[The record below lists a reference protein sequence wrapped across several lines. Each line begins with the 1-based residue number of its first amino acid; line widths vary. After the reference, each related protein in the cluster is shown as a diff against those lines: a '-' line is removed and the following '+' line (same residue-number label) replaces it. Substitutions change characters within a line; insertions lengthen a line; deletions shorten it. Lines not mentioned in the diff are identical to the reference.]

1 MEFFLSLSP
10 TLKLKRTDMSRIF
23 FFIITIMLHLASPL
37 AAQDISNIL
46 QCIENHQLITLPNGF
61 KVQLV
66 TTAQYRYCNVRL
78 SADVSALPETPK
90 KGIKQVVAAMT
101 GSTLAA
107 NQVMTKNMI
116 SHDKALDSL
125 LNFMHEVMYGNN
137 PTYVNFDD
145 YKNKRVKFLKEH
157 GNPLDY
163 IASDIIG
170 QPYITADDLSRINKS
185 DYLTFRQRCFAPDKC
200 LLTIV
205 ADADMDFVKPLVE
218 KYFASTPRSD
228 NKAKPEPLAINPQDF
243 VYALEV
249 DSTAAGF
256 EAAFMDYY
264 PCDKTT
270 KNYVVNDLVYHI
282 LYDSLARSI
291 DRISSFR
298 YDVNTLNMDG
308 SNNEFPNFAT
318 QLFERRSEN
327 YDVSASLQSAKERL
341 ANAFRQGLQR
351 PDYAAEIA
359 SNLIL
364 YNFPK
369 NYFTNYEN
377 AISAVSAADA
387 QSHLKDII
395 QKGSCVFVVKGSFRS
410 LFCTL
415 NRIAKD
421 RQIDFMDPKKNVVAR
436 IPKGFG
442 AYTVLNAYVEAT
454 GLNNP
459 PKNMSVNLQ
468 SVYTLEDGMEYKAFG
483 RILRKS
489 PNMYR
494 MDNFIRKNDT
504 VSMFH
509 FKEVYDG
516 AIGADSTMIY
526 GFTEPDSARA
536 IVLRQKA
543 SFPQEA
549 HYDELGIRYKHYCD
563 YDLFKKGFY
572 RIDVTDGV
580 GNQYSDYY
588 AAESGLK
595 SKSVCYD
602 KDGKEVKTI
611 TYEYERLAKYVMP
624 VKVVETSKDV
634 RINITLTDYD
644 FSSQHKKTD
653 FTIILDTGKMKKSK
667 KN

>member
-1 MEFFLSLSP
+1 
-10 TLKLKRTDMSRIF
+10 
-23 FFIITIMLHLASPL
+23 MLLLAAQL

-46 QCIENHQLITLPNGF
+46 QCIENHQVINLPNGF
-61 KVQLV
+61 RVQVV
-66 TTAQYRYCNVRL
+66 TTSQYRYCNVRL
-78 SADVSALPETPK
+78 SADVSALSESPN

-107 NQVMTKNMI
+107 NQVMIKNMI

-125 LNFMHEVMYGNN
+125 LNFMHEVMYGDN
-137 PTYVNFDD
+137 PTYVNFDE
-145 YKNKRVKFLKEH
+145 YKKKRIKYLKDN
-157 GNPLDY
+157 GNPLDF
-163 IASDIIG
+163 IASELVG
-170 QPYITADDLSRINKS
+170 QPYITADDLAKINKS
-185 DYLTFRQRCFAPDKC
+185 DYLNYRQRCFAPDKC
-200 LLTIV
+200 LITIV
-205 ADADMDFVKPLVE
+205 SDTDVEFVKPLVE
-218 KYFASTPRSD
+218 KYFASAPRSD
-228 NKAKPEPLAINPQDF
+228 NKAKPEPLAIKPQDF
-243 VYALEV
+243 VYAIEE
-249 DSTAAGF
+249 DSAAAGF
-256 EAAFMDYY
+256 ETAFMDYY
-264 PCDKTT
+264 PCDKTP

-282 LYDSLARSI
+282 VYDTIAKDV
-291 DRISSFR
+291 DRISSFK

-308 SNNEFPNFAT
+308 TNNDFPQFAT
-318 QLFERRSEN
+318 NLFQHRSED
-327 YDVSASLQSAKERL
+327 YDVSGGLQAAKDQL
-341 ANAFRQGLQR
+341 INKFRQGLQH

-377 AISAVSAADA
+377 TINAVTAAEA
-387 QSHLKDII
+387 QSHLKNII
-395 QKGSCVFVVKGSFRS
+395 QNGSCVFVVKGSHKT

-421 RQIDFMDPKKNVVAR
+421 RQVDFVDRNQKLVAR

-442 AYTVLNAYVEAT
+442 AYTIINAYINAT

-468 SVYTLEDGMEYKAFG
+468 SVYTLEDGQQYKAFG

-489 PNMYR
+489 PNMYH
-494 MDNFIRKNDT
+494 MDNYIRRDDT

-516 AIGADSTMIY
+516 AIGADSTMLY

-536 IVLRQKA
+536 IVLKQKA

-563 YDLFKKGFY
+563 YDLFKKGYY
-572 RIDVTDGV
+572 RIDVTDAL
-580 GNQYSDYY
+580 GNSYSDYY
-588 AAESGLK
+588 SAESGLK
-595 SKSVCYD
+595 SKSISYD

-611 TYEYERLAKYVMP
+611 TFEYERLAKYVMP
-624 VKVVETSKDV
+624 VKVVETSPDL
-634 RINITLTDYD
+634 RIEISLTDYD
-644 FSSQHKKTD
+644 FSTQLKKQD
-653 FTIILDTGKMKKSK
+653 FVIILDTGKMKKTK
-667 KN
+667 R

>member
-1 MEFFLSLSP
+1 
-10 TLKLKRTDMSRIF
+10 MSIRF
-23 FFIITIMLHLASPL
+23 NLIITIMLLLTAPL

-46 QCIENHQLITLPNGF
+46 QCIENHQVITLPNGF
-61 KVQLV
+61 RVQLV
-66 TTAQYRYCNVRL
+66 TTSQYRYCNVRL
-78 SADVSALPETPK
+78 SADVSSLSETPY

-107 NQVMTKNMI
+107 NQVMIKNMI

-145 YKNKRVKFLKEH
+145 YKKKRIQYLKTH
-157 GNPLDY
+157 GNPLEF

-170 QPYITADDLSRINKS
+170 QPYITADDLAKINKS
-185 DYLTFRQRCFAPDKC
+185 DYLNYRQRCFAPDKC
-200 LLTIV
+200 LITIV
-205 ADADMDFVKPLVE
+205 ADTDIDFVKPLVE
-218 KYFASTPRSD
+218 KYFAPVPRSGD
-228 NKAKPEPLAINPQDF
+228 KAKPEPLDIKPQDF
-243 VYALEV
+243 VYAIED
-249 DSTAAGF
+249 DSTASSF

-264 PCDKTT
+264 PCEKTP
-270 KNYVVNDLVYHI
+270 KNYVVNDLVHHI
-282 LYDSLARSI
+282 IYDSLARSI
-291 DRISSFR
+291 DRISSFK
-298 YDVNTLNMDG
+298 YDVNTLNIDG
-308 SNNEFPNFAT
+308 SNNNFPQFAT
-318 QLFERRSEN
+318 NLFQHRSED
-327 YDVSASLQSAKERL
+327 YDVSGSLQAAKDRL
-341 ANAFRQGLQR
+341 VNSFHQGLQR

-359 SNLIL
+359 SNLVL

-369 NYFTNYEN
+369 NYFTNYETTIN
-377 AISAVSAADA
+377 ATTAADA
-387 QSHLKDII
+387 QQHLQNII
-395 QKGSCVFVVKGSFRS
+395 QNGSCVFVVKGSHRA

-421 RQIDFMDPKKNVVAR
+421 RQIDFMDGKQKLVAR

-468 SVYTLEDGMEYKAFG
+468 SLYTLEDSSQYKAFG
-483 RILRKS
+483 RVLRKS

-494 MDNFIRKNDT
+494 MDNNIRRDDT
-504 VSMFH
+504 VSLFH
-509 FKEVYDG
+509 FREVYDG

-526 GFTEPDSARA
+526 GLTEPDSARTIA
-536 IVLRQKA
+536 LRQKA

-563 YDLFKKGFY
+563 YDLFRQGYY
-572 RIDVTDGV
+572 RIDVTDAL
-580 GNQYSDYY
+580 GNSYSDYY
-588 AAESGLK
+588 SAESGLK

-602 KDGKEVKTI
+602 KDGKAVKEI
-611 TYEYERLAKYVMP
+611 TFEYERLAKYVMP
-624 VKVVETSKDV
+624 VKVVETSPGL
-634 RINITLTDYD
+634 RIEITLTDYD
-644 FSSQHKKTD
+644 FSTQLKKQD
-653 FTIILDTGKMKKSK
+653 FTIILDTGKMRKSK

>member
-1 MEFFLSLSP
+1 
-10 TLKLKRTDMSRIF
+10 MSKQIY
-23 FFIITIMLHLASPL
+23 IIILLLLLTTPL

-46 QCIENHQLITLPNGF
+46 QCIENHQVITLPNGF
-61 KVQLV
+61 RVQLV
-66 TTAQYRYCNVRL
+66 TTSQYRYCNVRL
-78 SADVSALPETPK
+78 SADVSSLSETPY

-107 NQVMTKNMI
+107 NQVMIKNMV

-145 YKNKRVKFLKEH
+145 YKKKRIKYLKDN
-157 GNPLDY
+157 GNPLDF

-170 QPYITADDLSRINKS
+170 QPYITADDLAKINKS
-185 DYLTFRQRCFAPDKC
+185 DYLTYRQRCFAPDKC
-200 LLTIV
+200 LITIV
-205 ADADMDFVKPLVE
+205 ADTDIEFVKPLVE

-228 NKAKPEPLAINPQDF
+228 NKAKPEPLAFKPQDF
-243 VYALEV
+243 VYAIEE
-249 DSTAAGF
+249 DSMATGF
-256 EAAFMDYY
+256 DAAFMDYY

-270 KNYVVNDLVYHI
+270 KNYVVNDLVYYI
-282 LYDSLARSI
+282 MYDSLARKI
-291 DRISSFR
+291 DRISSFK
-298 YDVNTLNMDG
+298 YDVNTINMDG
-308 SNNEFPNFAT
+308 SNNDFSQFAT

-327 YDVSASLQSAKERL
+327 YDVSGGLQSAKERL
-341 ANAFRQGLQR
+341 INSFRQGLQH
-351 PDYAAEIA
+351 PAYAAEIA

-377 AISAVSAADA
+377 TINDVTAADA
-387 QSHLKDII
+387 QQHLKNII
-395 QKGSCVFVVKGSFRS
+395 QNGSCVFVVKGGHRS

-421 RQIDFMDPKKNVVAR
+421 RQVDFVDSKQKLVAR

-442 AYTVLNAYVEAT
+442 AYTILNAYVETT

-468 SVYTLEDGMEYKAFG
+468 SLYTFDDTLQYKAFG

-494 MDNFIRKNDT
+494 MDNNIRRDDT
-504 VSMFH
+504 VSLFH

-526 GFTEPDSARA
+526 GFTEPDSARTT
-536 IVLRQKA
+536 VLRQKA

-549 HYDELGIRYKHYCD
+549 HYDELGIRYKHFCD
-563 YDLFKKGFY
+563 YDLFRQGYY
-572 RIDVTDGV
+572 RIDVTDAL
-580 GNQYSDYY
+580 GNSYSDYY
-588 AAESGLK
+588 SAESGLK

-602 KDGKEVKTI
+602 KDGKAVKEI

-624 VKVVETSKDV
+624 VKVVETSPGL
-634 RINITLTDYD
+634 RIEITLTDYD
-644 FSSQHKKTD
+644 FSTQLKKQD
-653 FTIILDTGKMKKSK
+653 FTIILDTGKMRKSK

>member
-1 MEFFLSLSP
+1 
-10 TLKLKRTDMSRIF
+10 
-23 FFIITIMLHLASPL
+23 MLLLAAQL

-46 QCIENHQLITLPNGF
+46 QCIENHQVINLPNGF
-61 KVQLV
+61 RVQVV
-66 TTAQYRYCNVRL
+66 TTSQYRYCNVRL
-78 SADVSALPETPK
+78 SADVSALSESPN

-107 NQVMTKNMI
+107 NQVMIKNMI

-125 LNFMHEVMYGNN
+125 LNFMHEVMYGDN
-137 PTYVNFDD
+137 PTYVNFDE
-145 YKNKRVKFLKEH
+145 YKKKRIKYLKDN
-157 GNPLDY
+157 GNPLDF
-163 IASDIIG
+163 IASDLVG
-170 QPYITADDLSRINKS
+170 QPYITADDLAKINKS
-185 DYLTFRQRCFAPDKC
+185 DYLNYRQRCFAPDKC
-200 LLTIV
+200 LITIV
-205 ADADMDFVKPLVE
+205 SDTDVEFVKPLVE
-218 KYFASTPRSD
+218 KYFASAPRSD
-228 NKAKPEPLAINPQDF
+228 NKAKPEPLAIKPQDF
-243 VYALEV
+243 VYAIEE
-249 DSTAAGF
+249 DSAAAGF

-264 PCDKTT
+264 PCDKTP

-282 LYDSLARSI
+282 VYDTIAKDV
-291 DRISSFR
+291 DRISSFK

-308 SNNEFPNFAT
+308 TNNDFPQFAT
-318 QLFERRSEN
+318 NLFQHRSED
-327 YDVSASLQSAKERL
+327 YDVSGGLQAAKDQL
-341 ANAFRQGLQR
+341 INKFRQGLQH

-377 AISAVSAADA
+377 TINSVTAAEP
-387 QSHLKDII
+387 QSHLKNII
-395 QKGSCVFVVKGSFRS
+395 QNGSCVFVVKGSHKT

-421 RQIDFMDPKKNVVAR
+421 RQVDFVDRNQKLVAR

-442 AYTVLNAYVEAT
+442 AYTIINAYINAT

-468 SVYTLEDGMEYKAFG
+468 SVYTLEDGQQYKAFG

-489 PNMYR
+489 PNMYH
-494 MDNFIRKNDT
+494 MDNYIRRDDT

-516 AIGADSTMIY
+516 AIGADSTMLY

-536 IVLRQKA
+536 IVLKQKA

-563 YDLFKKGFY
+563 YDLFKKGYY
-572 RIDVTDGV
+572 RIDVTDAL
-580 GNQYSDYY
+580 GNSYSDYY
-588 AAESGLK
+588 SAESGLK
-595 SKSVCYD
+595 SKSISYD

-611 TYEYERLAKYVMP
+611 TFEYERLAKYVMP
-624 VKVVETSKDV
+624 VKVVETSPDL
-634 RINITLTDYD
+634 RIEISLTDYD
-644 FSSQHKKTD
+644 FSTQLKKQD
-653 FTIILDTGKMKKSK
+653 FVIILDTGKMKKTK
-667 KN
+667 R

>member
-1 MEFFLSLSP
+1 
-10 TLKLKRTDMSRIF
+10 
-23 FFIITIMLHLASPL
+23 MLLLAAQL

-46 QCIENHQLITLPNGF
+46 QCIENHQVINLPNGF
-61 KVQLV
+61 RVQVV
-66 TTAQYRYCNVRL
+66 TTSQYRYCNVRL
-78 SADVSALPETPK
+78 SADVSALSESPN

-107 NQVMTKNMI
+107 NQVMIKNMI

-125 LNFMHEVMYGNN
+125 LNFMHEVMYGDN
-137 PTYVNFDD
+137 PTYVNFDE
-145 YKNKRVKFLKEH
+145 YKKKRIKYLRDN
-157 GNPLDY
+157 GNPLDF
-163 IASDIIG
+163 IASELVG
-170 QPYITADDLSRINKS
+170 QPYITADDLAKINKS
-185 DYLTFRQRCFAPDKC
+185 DYLNYRQRCFAPDKC
-200 LLTIV
+200 LITIV
-205 ADADMDFVKPLVE
+205 SDTDVEFVKPLVE
-218 KYFASTPRSD
+218 KYFASAPRSD
-228 NKAKPEPLAINPQDF
+228 NKAKPEPLAIKPQDF
-243 VYALEV
+243 VYAIEE
-249 DSTAAGF
+249 DSAAAGF

-264 PCDKTT
+264 PCDKTP

-282 LYDSLARSI
+282 VYDTIAKDV
-291 DRISSFR
+291 DRISSFK

-308 SNNEFPNFAT
+308 TNNDFPQFAT
-318 QLFERRSEN
+318 NLFQHRSED
-327 YDVSASLQSAKERL
+327 YDVSGGLQAAKDQL
-341 ANAFRQGLQR
+341 INKFRQGLQH

-377 AISAVSAADA
+377 TINAVTAAEA
-387 QSHLKDII
+387 QSHLKNII
-395 QKGSCVFVVKGSFRS
+395 QNGSCVFVVKGSHKT

-421 RQIDFMDPKKNVVAR
+421 RQVDFVDRNQKLVAR

-442 AYTVLNAYVEAT
+442 AYTIINAYINAT

-468 SVYTLEDGMEYKAFG
+468 SVYTLEDGQQYKAFG

-489 PNMYR
+489 PNMYH
-494 MDNFIRKNDT
+494 MDNYIRRDDT

-516 AIGADSTMIY
+516 AIGADSTMLY

-536 IVLRQKA
+536 IVLKQKA

-563 YDLFKKGFY
+563 YDLFKKGYY
-572 RIDVTDGV
+572 RIDVTDAL
-580 GNQYSDYY
+580 GNSYSDYY
-588 AAESGLK
+588 SAESGLK
-595 SKSVCYD
+595 SKSISYD

-611 TYEYERLAKYVMP
+611 TFEYERLAKYVMP
-624 VKVVETSKDV
+624 VKVVETSPDL
-634 RINITLTDYD
+634 RIEISLTDYD
-644 FSSQHKKTD
+644 FSTQLKKQD
-653 FTIILDTGKMKKSK
+653 FVIILDTGKMKKTK
-667 KN
+667 R

>member
-1 MEFFLSLSP
+1 
-10 TLKLKRTDMSRIF
+10 MSRIF
-23 FFIITIMLHLASPL
+23 YITITLLLLLTAPL
-37 AAQDISNIL
+37 AAQDISNVL
-46 QCIENHQLITLPNGF
+46 QCIENSQVITLPNGF
-61 KVQLV
+61 RIQLV
-66 TTAQYRYCNVRL
+66 TTSQYRYCNVRL
-78 SADVSALPETPK
+78 SADVSALPESPR

-107 NQVMTKNMI
+107 NQVMIKNMI

-145 YKNKRVKFLKEH
+145 YKKKRIQYLKEH

-170 QPYITADDLSRINKS
+170 QPYITADDLSKINKS
-185 DYLTFRQRCFAPDKC
+185 DYMDFRQKCFAPDKC
-200 LLTIV
+200 LITIV
-205 ADADMDFVKPLVE
+205 ADADMEFVKPLVE
-218 KYFASTPRSD
+218 KYFANAPRSGD
-228 NKAKPEPLAINPQDF
+228 KVKPEPLDIKPQDF
-243 VYALEV
+243 VYALEE
-249 DSTAAGF
+249 DSTASGF

-264 PCDKTT
+264 PCDKTP

-291 DRISSFR
+291 DRISSFK

-308 SNNEFPNFAT
+308 SNNDFPQFAT
-318 QLFERRSEN
+318 QLFERRSED
-327 YDVSASLQSAKERL
+327 YDVSTSLQSAKERL
-341 ANAFRQGLQR
+341 SKAFRQGLQH

-359 SNLIL
+359 SNIVL

-377 AISAVSAADA
+377 TINAVTAAEA
-387 QSHLKDII
+387 QQHLKNII
-395 QKGSCVFVVKGSFRS
+395 QNGSCVFVVKGSHRS

-421 RQIDFMDPKKNVVAR
+421 RQIDFMDSKKNLVAR

-442 AYTVLNAYVEAT
+442 AYTILNAYVEAT

-468 SVYTLEDGMEYKAFG
+468 SLYTLEDGMQYKAFG
-483 RILRKS
+483 RVLRKS

-494 MDNFIRKNDT
+494 MDNNIRRDDT
-504 VSMFH
+504 ISLFH

-563 YDLFKKGFY
+563 YDLFKKGYY
-572 RIDVTDGV
+572 RIDVTDALGKH
-580 GNQYSDYY
+580 YSDYY
-588 AAESGLK
+588 SAESGLK
-595 SKSVCYD
+595 SKSVSYD
-602 KDGKEVKTI
+602 KDGKAVKEI
-611 TYEYERLAKYVMP
+611 TFEYERLAKYVMP
-624 VKVVETSKDV
+624 VKVVETSSEA
-634 RINITLTDYD
+634 RIDITLTDYD
-644 FSSQHKKTD
+644 FSTQHKKTD
-653 FTIILDTGKMKKSK
+653 FTIILDTGKMKKNK

>member
-1 MEFFLSLSP
+1 
-10 TLKLKRTDMSRIF
+10 
-23 FFIITIMLHLASPL
+23 MLLLAAQL

-46 QCIENHQLITLPNGF
+46 QCIENHQVINLPNGF
-61 KVQLV
+61 RVQVV
-66 TTAQYRYCNVRL
+66 TTSQYRYCNVRL
-78 SADVSALPETPK
+78 SADVSALSESPN

-107 NQVMTKNMI
+107 NQVMIKNMI

-125 LNFMHEVMYGNN
+125 LNFMHEVMYGDN
-137 PTYVNFDD
+137 PTYVNFDE
-145 YKNKRVKFLKEH
+145 YKKKRIKYLKDN
-157 GNPLDY
+157 GNPLDF
-163 IASDIIG
+163 IASDLVG
-170 QPYITADDLSRINKS
+170 QPYITADDLAKINKS
-185 DYLTFRQRCFAPDKC
+185 DYLNYRQRCFAPDKC
-200 LLTIV
+200 LITIV
-205 ADADMDFVKPLVE
+205 SDTDVEFVKPLVE
-218 KYFASTPRSD
+218 KYFASAPRSD
-228 NKAKPEPLAINPQDF
+228 NKAKPEPLAIKPQDF
-243 VYALEV
+243 VYAIEE
-249 DSTAAGF
+249 DSAAAGF

-264 PCDKTT
+264 PCDKTP

-282 LYDSLARSI
+282 VYDTIAKDV
-291 DRISSFR
+291 DRISSFK

-308 SNNEFPNFAT
+308 TNNDFPQFAT
-318 QLFERRSEN
+318 NLFQHRSED
-327 YDVSASLQSAKERL
+327 YDVSGGLQAAKDQL
-341 ANAFRQGLQR
+341 INKFRQGLQH

-377 AISAVSAADA
+377 TINAVTAAEV
-387 QSHLKDII
+387 QSHLKNII
-395 QKGSCVFVVKGSFRS
+395 QNGSCVFVVKGSHKT

-421 RQIDFMDPKKNVVAR
+421 RQVDFVDRNQKLVAR

-442 AYTVLNAYVEAT
+442 AYTIINAYINAT

-468 SVYTLEDGMEYKAFG
+468 SVYTLEDGQQYKAFG

-489 PNMYR
+489 PNMYH
-494 MDNFIRKNDT
+494 MDNYIRRDDT

-516 AIGADSTMIY
+516 AIGADSTMLY

-536 IVLRQKA
+536 IVLKQKA

-563 YDLFKKGFY
+563 YDLFKKGYY
-572 RIDVTDGV
+572 RIDVTDAL
-580 GNQYSDYY
+580 GNSYSDYY
-588 AAESGLK
+588 SAESGLK
-595 SKSVCYD
+595 SKSISYD

-611 TYEYERLAKYVMP
+611 TFEYERLAKYVMP
-624 VKVVETSKDV
+624 VKVVETSPDL
-634 RINITLTDYD
+634 RIEISLTDYD
-644 FSSQHKKTD
+644 FSTQLKKQD
-653 FTIILDTGKMKKSK
+653 FVIILDTGKMKKTK
-667 KN
+667 R